1 MLNTESIPVTF
12 PPTVQSVMDR
22 YLQQLREKDDDDAM
36 ALRELLEQDDTFQ
49 QQCLRVWAAS
59 DHAAGIC
66 LQMPGELVECYRA
79 GTLTSDDCDFAE
91 QLQMQLKPLYEETA
105 ESGLDV
111 LKAKLRNFHKQQILR
126 IIWRDV
132 CALADVRSTCRD
144 VSLLAEAV
152 LDGALALLHHWGVR
166 QWGQPRNA
174 HGKLQEMV
182 VIGMGK
188 LGAGELNLS
197 SDIDLIFA
205 FPETGETLPVNAQ
218 DSMSNQAYFLRLG
231 QRLIDVLDTVT
242 RDGFVFRV
250 DMRLR
255 PYGSDGALACSFD
268 AMENYYQVQGRDWE
282 RYAMIKA
289 RVVAGDRDGGA
300 ALLERLR
307 PFVYRRYLDFSAFEA
322 LRSLKAQINKQ
333 VRRKGMSED
342 IKLGPGGIR
351 EAEFVVQALQ
361 LVHGG
366 RERSL
371 QQPSLYAAMEAIREN
386 DYLPEGAVEEL
397 SQAYTFLRDLENKL
411 QAYANKQTQA
421 LPRSEE
427 ARQRIAIAMRH
438 PDWASLTQELDHFRD
453 MVDRHFSAV
462 IQLEEDENINSRHDV
477 EEGELPALWQQELD
491 ERSAVQAL
499 TDLGFEDAEQT
510 WRMIVDF
517 RKSRQF
523 FTLPAE
529 SRQRFN
535 RFMPVLLATLAREQ
549 TPSLGFVRVMKM
561 VSAVARR
568 TAYLVLLIENPGA
581 MQQFVRLCTA
591 SPFIADFLS
600 LHPVLLDELLGGLDE
615 PPGKAELQDELHLQL
630 MRIEEGNF
638 EAQMEFLRY
647 FKQSHTLQ
655 VAAAQITG
663 TMTVMKVSDYLTF
676 TAEAI
681 LDQVLALS
689 WQHLVRK
696 HGYPVNSKG
705 QHGEMDFVV
714 IGYGKLGGIELSY
727 ISDLDL
733 VFLHDGA
740 LDENTCITD
749 SQKAINSR
757 EFYTRLAQRVI
768 TMLDTHTMSGRLYEV
783 DMRLRPS
790 GESGLLVSS
799 LPAFEKYQREQAWT
813 WEHQA
818 LVRARPVA
826 GSRTLT
832 SEFDALRAKVL
843 STRRDIDQ
851 LADDVLK
858 MRKRMRDELTRKA
871 GRKASQPPF
880 VIKQGEGG
888 IVDIEFM
895 VQFLVLSRSGE
906 YPELLRWSDNMRI
919 LEEVEKYAILP
930 EVDVR
935 RLMDAYLA
943 LRSMLHRFALEESD
957 LEDPLAPLTEHREAV
972 KAQWQKVFSPWLQE
986 PSE

>member
-1 MLNTESIPVTF
+1 VLNTETF
-12 PPTVQSVMDR
+12 PEVVQSVIDR
-22 YLQQLREKDDDDAM
+22 YWQQLQNSDSTGAGE
-36 ALRELLEQDDTFQ
+36 LRELLEQDTTFRQ
-49 QQCLRVWAAS
+49 QLLRVWVAS
-59 DHAAGIC
+59 DYAATIC
-66 LQMPGELVECYRA
+66 LQAPEVLLSLYQSGA
-79 GTLTSDDCDFAE
+79 LTSDASDFHA
-91 QLQMQLKPLYEETA
+91 QLETGLAPLREESA
-105 ESGLDV
+105 ESGLDI
-111 LKAKLRNFHKQQILR
+111 LKVKLRRFHKQQMLR
-126 IIWRDV
+126 VIWRDV
-132 CALADVRSTCRD
+132 CRLCDVRATCSD
-144 VSLLAEAV
+144 VSLLAEAA
-152 LDGALALLHHWGVR
+152 LDCSLSLLHKWSVR
-166 QWGQPRNA
+166 QWGEPRNA
-174 HGKLQEMV
+174 SGHKQQMV
-182 VIGMGK
+182 IIGMGK

-205 FPETGETLPVNAQ
+205 YPDSGDTEPV
-218 DSMSNQAYFLRLG
+218 DGSESMTNQAFFLRLG

-255 PYGSDGALACSFD
+255 PYGSDGALVCSFD

-289 RVVAGDRDGGA
+289 RVVAGDRQAGA
-300 ALLERLR
+300 DLLERLR

-322 LRSLKAQINKQ
+322 LRNLKAQINKQ
-333 VRRKGMSED
+333 VRRKGMNED
-342 IKLGPGGIR
+342 IKLGHGGIR

-366 RERSL
+366 RQRSL
-371 QQPSLYAAMEAIREN
+371 QQPSLYAAMDALREKAHLPGNAI
-386 DYLPEGAVEEL
+386 DEL
-397 SQAYTFLRDLENKL
+397 SSAYTFLRDLENRL

-421 LPRSEE
+421 LPRNGEV
-427 ARQRIAIAMRH
+427 RQRVAMAMGFD
-438 PDWASLTQELDHFRD
+438 DWASLVEKLNHHRATI
-453 MVDRHFSAV
+453 DRHFSDV
-462 IQLEEDENINSRHDV
+462 IRLEEDEDVNSRHEID
-477 EEGELPALWQQELD
+477 EGELPALWQQQLD
-491 ERSAVQAL
+491 DEAAKAVL
-499 TDLGFEDAEQT
+499 TGLDFENPEQT
-510 WRMIVDF
+510 WQLIVEF

-523 FTLPAE
+523 VTLPAE

-561 VSAVARR
+561 VESVARR
-568 TAYLVLLIENPGA
+568 TAYLVLLIENPAA
-581 MQQFVRLCTA
+581 MQQFVKLCTA

-600 LHPVLLDELLGGLDE
+600 LHPVLLDELLGGIDE

-676 TAEAI
+676 TAEAV
-681 LDQVLALS
+681 LEQVLALS
-689 WQHLVRK
+689 WHHLVRK
-696 HGYPVNSKG
+696 HGYPVNGSG
-705 QHGEMDFVV
+705 NHGEMDFVV

-740 LDENTCITD
+740 LDEDTCVTD
-749 SQKAINSR
+749 GQKAINSR

-799 LPAFEKYQREQAWT
+799 LPAFEKYQQQEAWT

-818 LVRARPVA
+818 LVRARAVA
-826 GSRTLT
+826 GSRKLT
-832 SEFDALRAKVL
+832 AEFDALRAQVL
-843 STRRDIDQ
+843 SSARDIDQ
-851 LADDVLK
+851 LASDVLK
-858 MRKRMRDELTRKA
+858 MRQRMRDELTRKA
-871 GRKASQPPF
+871 GKNASRPPF

-895 VQFLVLSRSGE
+895 VQFLVLSGSRE
-906 YPELLRWSDNMRI
+906 HPALLRWSDNMRI
-919 LEEVEKYAILP
+919 LEEAEKCNVLQKQDI
-930 EVDVR
+930 R
-935 RLMDAYLA
+935 RLMEAYLA

-957 LEDPLAPLTEHREAV
+957 LEDPLAPLLNHREVV
-972 KAQWQKVFSPWLQE
+972 KTLWNTVFSRWLQGA
-986 PSE
+986 SG